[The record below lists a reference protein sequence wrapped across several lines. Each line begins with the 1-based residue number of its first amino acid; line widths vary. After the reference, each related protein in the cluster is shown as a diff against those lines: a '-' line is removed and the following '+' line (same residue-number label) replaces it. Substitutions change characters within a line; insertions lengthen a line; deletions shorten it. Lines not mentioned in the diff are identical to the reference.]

1 MTAVASS
8 PHTLLDSLLSED
20 AFYPTE
26 PRTLVELGV
35 SAVLIE
41 SLACKLLLQLGT
53 CSGREA
59 AKRLCLPFP
68 LLDEILSQ
76 LRVRQL
82 VVHTGQA
89 QLNDYIYRLTELG
102 IDRARAASAACS
114 YVGPVPV
121 PLDDY
126 ILSVEAQSI
135 RSEAVRREDL
145 IEGFR

>member
-1 MTAVASS
+1 FCRQVASRVLFFSGPNRFRTAGLPSAARWRDLPERTHPAPLFTMTAVASS

-26 PRTLVELGV
+26 PRTLAELGV

-41 SLACKLLLQLGT
+41 SLACKLLLHLGT

-102 IDRARAASAACS
+102 IDRA
-114 YVGPVPV
+114 
-121 PLDDY
+121 
-126 ILSVEAQSI
+126 
-135 RSEAVRREDL
+135 
-145 IEGFR
+145 